1 MTSKYKHTHGTYKQL
16 LENKDKIL
24 SNEIVIVD
32 SGQPGSA
39 VYYKTKDGEIIRLA
53 NESEIERRDNT
64 NMKDD
69 TLAMEIIHSKNRTI
83 KALLITLITVII
95 LWFATIVIFVY
106 VPVEETTTVEQQAD
120 NGSDLSNQIVRGD
133 YYSSST
139 ENNAHNQETQSP

>member
-1 MTSKYKHTHGTYKQL
+1 M
-16 LENKDKIL
+16 D
-24 SNEIVIVD
+24 NE
-32 SGQPGSA
+32 
-39 VYYKTKDGEIIRLA
+39 
-53 NESEIERRDNT
+53 
-64 NMKDD
+64 